1 MTKQEVAT
9 CLSFFFPGS
18 FTTGTKLKSQDGE
31 KVLGRLVEIEQSPL
45 KLTHANQLLHLIHE
59 AGMTEGFFRYY
70 FLTCPDTHPYP
81 VNRVL
86 DPHPQINDE
95 GISSLKQLEWGLRR
109 LYIDA
114 LLFWGNVRSAYRELR
129 TQSHDE
135 LVESFKAE
143 RFPTGNL
150 CSRGDPL
157 PFKNIP
163 DEDRYLISEIAGTVF
178 QPDATTKKV
187 PMTEWLLDAYKH
199 CGTKE
204 VNTSALIHQIETAHA
219 DRKGTLAISCE
230 DIKDNNIASE
240 DDLGKLVE
248 AVKGRFEQARQ
259 AASENTRLY
268 LSLTNEMDVYV
279 ATSMRTKQQFLEI
292 AKTCRDIFQRD
303 ALKKFC
309 LRYFDPTNSIASCNE
324 DKGLIECLMVK
335 CASITLYLAGETDSF
350 GKDAEVA
357 MTLSLGKPS
366 IILCPD
372 TDKGKEREK
381 IFRDVHPL
389 GRLIRFDNGVA
400 VGAMVTR
407 SKNVAV
413 ALLQRIVE
421 NKMEYDLDHEKK
433 DGYLRLRERLTK
445 SVVRLQTNDRLLRET
460 FWNYYHHVK

>member
-1 MTKQEVAT
+1 MTQEEIAK
-9 CLSFFFPGS
+9 CLTFFFPGS
-18 FTTGTKLKSQDGE
+18 FTTGQKLKSPDGD
-31 KVLGRLVEIEQSPL
+31 KILQRMMQIEQSPL
-45 KLTHANQLLHLIHE
+45 KLTHTNQLLHLIHE
-59 AGMTEGFFRYY
+59 AGMTDGFFQYY
-70 FLTCPDTHPYP
+70 FLSCPDTHPYP
-81 VNRVL
+81 VSRVL
-86 DPHPQINDE
+86 EPHPNIDTA
-95 GISSLKQLEWGLRR
+95 GIRSLKQLEWGLRR

-129 TQSHDE
+129 TKTYAE
-135 LVESFKAE
+135 LVAKFKAE
-143 RFPTGNL
+143 RFPTDEL

-157 PFKNIP
+157 PLQHIP
-163 DEDRYLISEIAGTVF
+163 DGDRYLISEIAGTVF

-187 PMTEWLLDAYKH
+187 PMTEWLLDVYKN
-199 CGTKE
+199 GGANE
-204 VNTSALIHQIETAHA
+204 INTNVLIDQIETAHP
-219 DRKGTLAISCE
+219 DRQSTLAIGCE
-230 DIKDNNIASE
+230 DIKNKNIATE
-240 DDLGKLVE
+240 DDLHKLVE
-248 AVKGRFEQARQ
+248 AVKGRFERARL

-292 AKTCRDIFQRD
+292 ATTCREIFQREE
-303 ALKKFC
+303 LKRFC
-309 LRYFDPTNSIASCNE
+309 LRFFDPTMSIAACNE

-372 TDKGKEREK
+372 TKKGEERER

-389 GRLIRFDNGVA
+389 GRLIRFDDGVA

-407 SKNVAV
+407 SREVA
-413 ALLQRIVE
+413 AQLLRRIVE
-421 NKMEYDLDHEKK
+421 NQMEYDLIHENN
-433 DGYLRLRERLTK
+433 DGYLRLRERLTS

-460 FWNYYHHVK
+460 FWNYYHYVK